1 MQPDHEKE
9 IRALAELAQ
18 ALSRERAALA
28 GATTFGVAFE
38 ETRYDLDRLASP
50 VVSVVGPAKTGKSS
64 LVNRLAG
71 TDALPI
77 GAVPTTAIPVCLRG
91 GEAGAL
97 VSGRAGSS
105 ELAADRKTVRERIC
119 SPGDDVD
126 YLVWQLPELSGTP
139 WSWLD
144 TPGWDALERDRA
156 LELDPW
162 DLADVW
168 MLTTSATHPM
178 SSGDRILLAQLAA
191 LAAGRQVTVVVTR
204 ADQVD
209 AAELEEILAYVRAQV
224 AEEWPEETP
233 QVLAVSSR
241 SGHGIEALGAHLGRA
256 VVRLMSERLQYEL
269 RAWRRMLDEL
279 DQLGGMTELGAVGA
293 RTVRAARAEMH
304 RQLLASMADLK
315 ADIPRL
321 GDLAIRSLEDDLPGA
336 RRTVAPELARRL
348 ERAVTERLDRIGQQL
363 TASLTERLGDDL
375 PQEGMAA
382 LAMERLTNM
391 LDKRPPGFEP
401 RSAALGASLG
411 LSAGLSA
418 ALFASIPLIGVPFAV
433 AWLGAGLAGGALGA
447 LFGGKGI
454 IVDAEMLRDKVGNA
468 LFKEVEG
475 EIDRAAA
482 VARLELDR
490 FCDVM
495 ERATALQGGE
505 QHARDSAALSARL
518 QKARKRA
525 DDLSSKATRLGSD
538 R

>member
-1 MQPDHEKE
+1 
-9 IRALAELAQ
+9 
-18 ALSRERAALA
+18 
-28 GATTFGVAFE
+28 
-38 ETRYDLDRLASP
+38 
-50 VVSVVGPAKTGKSS
+50 
-64 LVNRLAG
+64 
-71 TDALPI
+71 
-77 GAVPTTAIPVCLRG
+77 
-91 GEAGAL
+91 
-97 VSGRAGSS
+97 
-105 ELAADRKTVRERIC
+105 
-119 SPGDDVD
+119 
-126 YLVWQLPELSGTP
+126 
-139 WSWLD
+139 
-144 TPGWDALERDRA
+144 
-156 LELDPW
+156 
-162 DLADVW
+162 VW

-233 QVLAVSSR
+233 DVLAVSAR

-279 DQLGGMTELGAVGA
+279 DQLGGMTELAAVGA
-293 RTVRAARAEMH
+293 KTVRAARAEMH

-321 GDLAIRSLEDDLPGA
+321 GDLAIRSLEDELPGA

-348 ERAVTERLDRIGQQL
+348 ERAVTARIDRIGQQL

-382 LAMERLTNM
+382 LALERLSNM
-391 LDKRPPGFEP
+391 LDKRPPDRFEP

-454 IVDAEMLRDKVGNA
+454 IVDAEMLREKVGNP

-475 EIDRAAA
+475 EIDRASA

-495 ERATALQGGE
+495 ERATALQAGE
-505 QHARDSAALSARL
+505 QHAKDSAALSARL

-525 DDLSSKATRLGSD
+525 DDLSSKAARLGSK